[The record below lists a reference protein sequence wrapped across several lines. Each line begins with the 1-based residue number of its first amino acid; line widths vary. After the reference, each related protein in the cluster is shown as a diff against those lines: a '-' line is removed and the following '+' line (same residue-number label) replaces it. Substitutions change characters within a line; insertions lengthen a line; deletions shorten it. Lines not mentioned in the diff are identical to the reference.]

1 MALGALVAGLLLA
14 ETRIERTV
22 EPFKG
27 LLLGLFFVSA
37 GTWLDVS
44 VALANPGR
52 VIGIMVGVMILNAVV
67 LFALARLFGLVGAS
81 AVETALML
89 AGSGEFAFVIMQT
102 ALQDNLLTRDIRDTA
117 LVASTLSMFSIPLP
131 SGLTATIRRR
141 VVVAT

>member
-1 MALGALVAGLLLA
+1 M
-14 ETRIERTV
+14 
-22 EPFKG
+22 
-27 LLLGLFFVSA
+27 
-37 GTWLDVS
+37 
-44 VALANPGR
+44 
-52 VIGIMVGVMILNAVV
+52 IGIMVGVMILNAVV

-102 ALQDNLLTRDIRDTA
+102 ALQDNLLTLEIGDTA

>member
-37 GTWLDVS
+37 RTWLDVS

-81 AVETALML
+81 SVETALML

-102 ALQDNLLTRDIRDTA
+102 ALQDNLLTREIRDTA